1 MNKIYRNIMKYFWW
15 IVLIIILVMIYAV
28 ALYVAIEVPKEG
40 LEPFIILNLGILCLI
55 PHGIQ
60 RLRSIINGEACSE
73 ELKQEQPDKPEP
85 KLKYRVKFC
94 IYLIISFILCILL
107 GLFLPVFTRTELIGI
122 FVSVILV
129 FLILD
134 FFYDF
139 LPRKLGL
146 DE

>member
-1 MNKIYRNIMKYFWW
+1 
-15 IVLIIILVMIYAV
+15 MIYAV
-28 ALYVAIEVPKEG
+28 ALYVAIEVPNEG

-60 RLRSIINGEACSE
+60 RLRSIIKGEACCE
-73 ELKQEQPDKPEP
+73 EQTQEQKDKTES

-122 FVSVILV
+122 FVSVIMV

>member
-1 MNKIYRNIMKYFWW
+1 MKYFWW

-28 ALYVAIEVPKEG
+28 ALYVAIEVPNEG
-40 LEPFIILNLGILCLI
+40 LEPFIMLNLGILCLI
-55 PHGIQ
+55 PHGIK
-60 RLRSIINGEACSE
+60 RLRSIIKGETCSDE
-73 ELKQEQPDKPEP
+73 QKQEQQVKTGS

-94 IYLIISFILCILL
+94 IYLTISFILCLLL
-107 GLFLPVFTRTELIGI
+107 GLFLPVFTFTELIGI
-122 FVSVILV
+122 FVSVIMV